1 MFHRLAQLFSF
12 IYVFSTNT
20 ILRDSLK
27 PDILTMKNGV
37 EGKKVPLSKWK
48 KLIWSSWIWRAMIN
62 ISQYDQ
68 ADVSARIR

>member
-1 MFHRLAQLFSF
+1 
-12 IYVFSTNT
+12 
-20 ILRDSLK
+20 
-27 PDILTMKNGV
+27 MKNGA

-62 ISQYDQ
+62 NSQYDQ